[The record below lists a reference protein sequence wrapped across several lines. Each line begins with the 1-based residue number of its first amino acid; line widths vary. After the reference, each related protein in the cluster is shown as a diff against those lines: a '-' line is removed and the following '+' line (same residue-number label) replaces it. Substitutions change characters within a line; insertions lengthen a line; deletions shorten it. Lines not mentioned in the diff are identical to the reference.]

1 MIKMQNAIMGCLG
14 IYSDGGVAGA
24 EAIIVGFRNWD
35 RVWWARFVA
44 GLFITLGFIALIIP
58 GILLAIRYVLIDS
71 VVILEGTGASGSR
84 KHSSELTAGKRWQI
98 FGAYVLFFLVFFIFS
113 LMVYIPVGVMI
124 ELGFIEQLCS
134 MIICIVID
142 CILDVIYTIII
153 IVMFLFYWKSKDD
166 RQQYDDELPL
176 RTIPD

>member
-58 GILLAIRYVLIDS
+58 GILLAIRYVLIDYTKENNNIKTAEVKGIVKLS
-71 VVILEGTGASGSR
+71 SSTLPRICHGTPSAIVAP
-84 KHSSELTAGKRWQI
+84 TAPATK
-98 FGAYVLFFLVFFIFS
+98 A
-113 LMVYIPVGVMI
+113 
-124 ELGFIEQLCS
+124 
-134 MIICIVID
+134 IIGN
-142 CILDVIYTIII
+142 
-153 IVMFLFYWKSKDD
+153 
-166 RQQYDDELPL
+166 
-176 RTIPD
+176 